1 MTGYKGKKEAGPHG
15 AGPSQAP
22 GPAQGSQGRGPADQG
37 GKKTM
42 QEPGR
47 KPDFLGDEELDKMR
61 SQFRQDMAQA
71 DAGREPT
78 QGERAE
84 LAREIEEAHAEAE
97 PDPIDAAAVELAL
110 SGRTEYFIT
119 TRLFWDCECPEDRI
133 RPRKDK
139 ACAACG
145 AVGELQPDS
154 RIDEVQ
160 ALGPEPGIDWTDPDV
175 IGTMEGY
182 NKAARRRETE
192 RGRPGE

>member
-1 MTGYKGKKEAGPHG
+1 
-15 AGPSQAP
+15 
-22 GPAQGSQGRGPADQG
+22 
-37 GKKTM
+37 M

-97 PDPIDAAAVELAL
+97 QDPIDAAAVELAL